1 MVAGIIIVLTVLSVV
16 GCIRIKNPTAKL
28 LLGMNTIILLALLL
42 LIGSYVY
49 VTKYKITDI
58 DTSVSPD
65 GKYEVLFQSVGD
77 PDWPFGHS
85 HARITLRQDDKTIEQ
100 FKLAVANDGRE
111 DEGQFYR
118 ACEKLYRILQKK
130 GANVQNHRFTGHHNR
145 EYIMSYMETYL
156 RFYGCG

>member
-1 MVAGIIIVLTVLSVV
+1 MPAIDLSFEEEDE
-16 GCIRIKNPTAKL
+16 CYFADEAMWLKNDPI
-28 LLGMNTIILLALLL
+28 TIAQQSEYDDL
-42 LIGSYVY
+42 
-49 VTKYKITDI
+49 
-58 DTSVSPD
+58 
-65 GKYEVLFQSVGD
+65 EVFLD
-77 PDWPFGHS
+77 
-85 HARITLRQDDKTIEQ
+85 
-100 FKLAVANDGRE
+100 DGRE